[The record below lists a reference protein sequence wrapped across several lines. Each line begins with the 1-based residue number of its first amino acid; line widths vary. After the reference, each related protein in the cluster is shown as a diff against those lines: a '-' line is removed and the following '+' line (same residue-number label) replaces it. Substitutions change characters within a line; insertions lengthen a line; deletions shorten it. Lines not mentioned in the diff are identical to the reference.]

1 MLLLTLILWV
11 LECAAVFTRLFGRWT
26 CELWREG
33 SALQLCRER
42 ERSTFGCGLAL
53 CVCVLSQDVVGFDA
67 DAYYHSSSPPVV
79 LQSSHFMQR

>member
-1 MLLLTLILWV
+1 MRPFSLGYLDV
-11 LECAAVFTRLFGRWT
+11 GRVNY
-26 CELWREG
+26 G
-33 SALQLCRER
+33 ER
-42 ERSTFGCGLAL
+42 DLHFNYVGRGRGQHLGVAWL